1 MWVKTLS
8 GALLN
13 LSLAETVMY
22 DDEDNYTK
30 AWIRDSCCVIAEGN
44 AMPFIQNAIIK
55 HENYVRMV

>member
-1 MWVKTLS
+1 MWIKTIS

-30 AWIRDSCCVIAEGN
+30 AWIGDSCCVIAEGN
-44 AMPFIQNAIIK
+44 AMLFIQNAIIK

>member
-13 LSLAETVMY
+13 LSLAETVEY
-22 DDEDNYTK
+22 DEYGNVTR
-30 AWIRDSCCVIAEGN
+30 AWIGNDCCEIAEGN
-44 AMPFIQNAIIK
+44 AIPFIQNAIIK